1 MFTRQLITLEKAMLA
16 YASYGDIR
24 DVQNNY
30 PYFLKKY
37 NCVHIRETLVKAGL
51 LKLGTYFQSIPYYPY
66 KKLQSLLK
74 QMNYPCGN
82 SKAKVIKNAESYL
95 TESDLE
101 EFFGYRCYFPTPLS
115 VGKYETS
122 IDYYHVDLQL
132 DKLQLLDK
140 DCYNYYVL
148 KDTFKEVH
156 IKSINSKNSY
166 IITEAEDILSLHT
179 YNDCSMQS
187 QIKLFYDDIYIHYID
202 NVNEVYFFD
211 EEQQVFF
218 VTNIENKKYYC
229 KRFDIKTKKF
239 LPELQFAHSP
249 WNYLLNHELDTLDK
263 LDNSKIISENEQE
276 LYEEEQ
282 LIKKMLEKQ
291 TGIFD
296 ADGSIIY
303 YFSVSNPII
312 QIVVENYFGNIADVS
327 VMTPL
332 FEEDFSTKYLIKI
345 PKDNK
350 ELERLLLWLFKDKQI
365 TPPQISGIPVSCICN
380 GIKGVY
386 AKKKYTN
393 YAHVKNKLNLEGK
406 STINII
412 SELNKVFPVKILT
425 EDDYYISYRG
435 VSCYDNRQDFFHV
448 YECSNE
454 YATKYQH
461 IYLNLEEKGIIPT
474 KWKSEF
480 ELYMLVKSYFE
491 DAIYQYH
498 DDWLGLQSLDIFIP
512 QKIVGIEYQGIQH
525 YEAVERFGGE
535 EGYITTQKRDEVK
548 KQKCQQEGVIL
559 LYWNYKVKINDT
571 NLKKLFNSISINLP
585 TKKANVTYMPYK
597 DTTKKKTAN
606 KFYIACY
613 TLKGNF
619 ECVFSNITEAANAKG
634 VSTSSISKVL
644 RGERNTSAN
653 CVWRKYN
660 ENEKIPDNIDIN
672 FDIEKINTGTA
683 YAVCQYTLNG
693 ELVKIY
699 KTASEAEKCTGIS
712 RKQILET
719 INNRQNTAGGYIWK
733 RKS

>member
-249 WNYLLNHELDTLDK
+249 
-263 LDNSKIISENEQE
+263 
-276 LYEEEQ
+276 
-282 LIKKMLEKQ
+282 
-291 TGIFD
+291 
-296 ADGSIIY
+296 
-303 YFSVSNPII
+303 
-312 QIVVENYFGNIADVS
+312 
-327 VMTPL
+327 
-332 FEEDFSTKYLIKI
+332 
-345 PKDNK
+345 
-350 ELERLLLWLFKDKQI
+350 
-365 TPPQISGIPVSCICN
+365 
-380 GIKGVY
+380 
-386 AKKKYTN
+386 
-393 YAHVKNKLNLEGK
+393 
-406 STINII
+406 
-412 SELNKVFPVKILT
+412 
-425 EDDYYISYRG
+425 
-435 VSCYDNRQDFFHV
+435 
-448 YECSNE
+448 
-454 YATKYQH
+454 
-461 IYLNLEEKGIIPT
+461 
-474 KWKSEF
+474 
-480 ELYMLVKSYFE
+480 
-491 DAIYQYH
+491 
-498 DDWLGLQSLDIFIP
+498 
-512 QKIVGIEYQGIQH
+512 
-525 YEAVERFGGE
+525 
-535 EGYITTQKRDEVK
+535 
-548 KQKCQQEGVIL
+548 
-559 LYWNYKVKINDT
+559 
-571 NLKKLFNSISINLP
+571 
-585 TKKANVTYMPYK
+585 
-597 DTTKKKTAN
+597 
-606 KFYIACY
+606 
-613 TLKGNF
+613 
-619 ECVFSNITEAANAKG
+619 
-634 VSTSSISKVL
+634 
-644 RGERNTSAN
+644 
-653 CVWRKYN
+653 
-660 ENEKIPDNIDIN
+660 
-672 FDIEKINTGTA
+672 
-683 YAVCQYTLNG
+683 
-693 ELVKIY
+693 
-699 KTASEAEKCTGIS
+699 
-712 RKQILET
+712 
-719 INNRQNTAGGYIWK
+719 
-733 RKS
+733 